1 MDSDTVSP
9 QLNQLISQGKCQ
21 GLLSHW
27 GGIGCGSLRIC
38 LGRRNILGCF
48 WREKGEGRTRCGSD
62 LREGKKNLVFLRK
75 DKEVLK
81 RRSPRAAISHG
92 KSRRARL
99 HVPQCVR
106 ACGVCVCIV
115 STAVPVVDSLRAP
128 RCQAVQP
135 RREGRGGRL
144 HARLGRRAA
153 SGARAWGGVSLQVG
167 VVAVTMTAAS
177 SGVDWAAG
185 SILRAGCIS
194 SSRPLCC
201 YTFRPCYQRQ
211 RPSDVISTDNARPC
225 QGSEM

>member
-1 MDSDTVSP
+1 MGARRVGVGQHMPACSGISRMRLEASP
-9 QLNQLISQGKCQ
+9 LPLPLKKGTKD
-21 GLLSHW
+21 GDDKM
-27 GGIGCGSLRIC
+27 
-38 LGRRNILGCF
+38 
-48 WREKGEGRTRCGSD
+48 RED
-62 LREGKKNLVFLRK
+62 LREGKKNLLFLRK

-81 RRSPRAAISHG
+81 RQSPRAAISHG

-153 SGARAWGGVSLQVG
+153 SGARAWGGVSLRVG

-201 YTFRPCYQRQ
+201 YVSPMLPAAASQRCDQ
-211 RPSDVISTDNARPC
+211 HRQCKTMPG
-225 QGSEM
+225 Q

>member
-1 MDSDTVSP
+1 M
-9 QLNQLISQGKCQ
+9 
-21 GLLSHW
+21 
-27 GGIGCGSLRIC
+27 
-38 LGRRNILGCF
+38 
-48 WREKGEGRTRCGSD
+48 TRCGSD
-62 LREGKKNLVFLRK
+62 LREGKKNLLFLRK

-81 RRSPRAAISHG
+81 RQSPRAAISHG

>member
-1 MDSDTVSP
+1 MVSRVVHD
-9 QLNQLISQGKCQ
+9 CM
-21 GLLSHW
+21 W
-27 GGIGCGSLRIC
+27 
-38 LGRRNILGCF
+38 
-48 WREKGEGRTRCGSD
+48 
-62 LREGKKNLVFLRK
+62 
-75 DKEVLK
+75 
-81 RRSPRAAISHG
+81 
-92 KSRRARL
+92 
-99 HVPQCVR
+99 PQCVR

-153 SGARAWGGVSLQVG
+153 SGARAWGGVSLRVG

-201 YTFRPCYQRQ
+201 YVSPVLPAAASQRCDRHRQ
-211 RPSDVISTDNARPC
+211 CKTMPGQWDVNQQSEKGGSRYHSAIAARAFAWVP
-225 QGSEM
+225 